1 MPRRR
6 KPHPFAALVGRRIR
20 QLRREVGLTLEK
32 LAYESELGSKGH
44 LSNLERGL
52 AVPTVETLRVL
63 AERLGVLP
71 LDLLNVTPR
80 TGREEL
86 IELSR
91 PLSLKEIHTATARM
105 KRRASE

>member
-6 KPHPFAALVGRRIR
+6 KPHPFAAKVGRRIR
-20 QLRREVGLTLEK
+20 QLRQEMGLTMEK
-32 LAYESELGSKGH
+32 LAYESDLGSKGH

-52 AVPTVETLRVL
+52 ALPTVETLRVL

-71 LDLLNVTPR
+71 LDLLNVAGR
-80 TGREEL
+80 TAREEL

-91 PLSLKEIHTATARM
+91 TLPAKDLHATLAAM
-105 KRRASE
+105 KRRS